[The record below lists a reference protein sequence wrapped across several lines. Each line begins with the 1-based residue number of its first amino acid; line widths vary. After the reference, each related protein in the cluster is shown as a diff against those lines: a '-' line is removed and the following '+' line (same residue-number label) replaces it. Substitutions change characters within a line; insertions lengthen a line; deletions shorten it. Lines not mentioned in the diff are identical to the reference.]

1 MEYKELRKQFETEKQ
16 YPSWNC
22 NDTVIMEYIE
32 WLEQQ
37 LKNCFIPD
45 VVKSLAPHLCPVCK
59 GNGLVPNGFYM
70 QTSGHWSTS
79 SITPEK
85 CRSCNGTGIV
95 WG

>member
-1 MEYKELRKQFETEKQ
+1 MNKSK
-16 YPSWNC
+16 
-22 NDTVIMEYIE
+22 IE
-32 WLEQQ
+32 NGQPTLQQ
-37 LKNCFIPD
+37 HD
-45 VVKSLAPHLCPVCK
+45 VKKSLAPHRCPVCN
-59 GNGLVPNGFYM
+59 GNGLVPNGFYT